1 MDCQTAV
8 DSIHCGQFWQRN
20 DCEQF
25 INVPTECP
33 NMCGLCPLADFRNQ
47 RENVTSVAV
56 TTVVGNNIG
65 TQRQPTVP
73 AGVNTFTPSSAPT
86 SPAAAPVTPPAP
98 SINTQAVHTNT
109 QAVHTNTQAVP
120 TNTQAV
126 HTNTQAVHTNTQSVH
141 TNTQAVPTNTQAV
154 HTNTQSVHTNTQ
166 AVHINTQAVPTNTQ
180 AVPNSPPR
188 AANTGRTTVQQGPS
202 LNSIITTAHTP
213 SAHTPTPV
221 AATPSLA
228 GNNSSVVITVPNAG
242 SNGATAPSNSTS
254 GKALDIKIEQKGGK
268 TMISI
273 PNKKVQGTE
282 GAVRVPQQPTSGG
295 YSTLVLI
302 LRLV

>member
-141 TNTQAVPTNTQAV
+141 TNTQAV
-154 HTNTQSVHTNTQ
+154 
-166 AVHINTQAVPTNTQ
+166 HINTQAVPTNTQ

-188 AANTGRTTVQQGPS
+188 AVNTGRTTVQQGAS
-202 LNSIITTAHTP
+202 LNSIVTTAHTP

-242 SNGATAPSNSTS
+242 SNGAAATSNSTS

>member
-8 DSIHCGQFWQRN
+8 DSIHCGQFWQRS

-86 SPAAAPVTPPAP
+86 SPAAVPVTPPAP
-98 SINTQAVHTNT
+98 SVNT

-120 TNTQAV
+120 TNTPA
-126 HTNTQAVHTNTQSVH
+126 VH

-166 AVHINTQAVPTNTQ
+166 TVHINTQAVPTNTQ

-188 AANTGRTTVQQGPS
+188 AVNTGRTTVQQGPS
-202 LNSIITTAHTP
+202 LNSIVTTAHTP
-213 SAHTPTPV
+213 SAHTPAPV

-242 SNGATAPSNSTS
+242 SNGAAATSNSTS